1 MKLVTWPGRNETKRL
16 TTAVFI
22 FAVIFGAVAAI
33 VDKGLD
39 EIFKKTVLK

>member
-1 MKLVTWPGRNETKRL
+1 MKLVTWPGRKETRRL
-16 TTAVFI
+16 TMAVFL
-22 FAVIFGAVAAI
+22 FALVFGAVAAI